1 MGESRPVC
9 VALIASLFF
18 GTLLSGCA
26 DHPGKLPAPAGAR
39 DARSSTDL
47 QIACSRHAYGEV
59 KNGLVEKS
67 QLAADVPSPAA
78 ATGGNVAV
86 AGRVLV
92 QSQPLDALPPEIA
105 RIQRGLVKRFVGK
118 FVKDGMQ
125 SWSGVDLDRLL
136 AVSVERRVFDRRAH
150 LPRPVADP
158 EFPPREQSAFARKW
172 SEPERT
178 EVEVVSS
185 FPISLAEAQAFVCA
199 ANREW
204 AAKGPIPDEDPD
216 DLAHGATD
224 FFLLDRR
231 REQDVS
237 YRYAKVLLPGQD
249 LAVALGTIW
258 QHAPASP
265 AW

>member
-1 MGESRPVC
+1 MGESRAVWFAP
-9 VALIASLFF
+9 IASLFF

-26 DHPGKLPAPAGAR
+26 DNPGKLPALSGTR
-39 DARSSTDL
+39 EARSSTDPEV
-47 QIACSRHAYGEV
+47 ACSRHPYGEV

-67 QLAADVPSPAA
+67 QLPADVPSASAA
-78 ATGGNVAV
+78 AGGNVAV
-86 AGRVLV
+86 AGKVLV
-92 QSQPLDALPPEIA
+92 QSRPLDALPPEIA

-125 SWSGVDLDRLL
+125 TWSGVDLDRLR

-158 EFPPREQSAFARKW
+158 EFSPREQSSFARKW

-199 ANREW
+199 ANPDW

-216 DLAHGATD
+216 DLTEGATD

-231 REQDVS
+231 REQDVA
-237 YRYAKVLLPGQD
+237 YRYAKPLLPGPG

-258 QHAPASP
+258 QHAPVSP